1 MEEKL
6 LNSKIEKFLENNNM
20 TYLFMILS
28 NLEVERLSNLP
39 FTIKKGLGKKITEVA
54 LNHVIQNKIPDY
66 IMMEEDTDE
75 EVSG

>member
-1 MEEKL
+1 MEESL
-6 LNSKIEKFLENNNM
+6 LNNKIEKFLEDNNM

-28 NLEVERLSNLP
+28 YLEVERLSNLP

>member
-1 MEEKL
+1 MEESL
-6 LNSKIEKFLENNNM
+6 LNNKIEKFLENKNM

-39 FTIKKGLGKKITEVA
+39 FSVKKDLGKKITEVA
-54 LNHVIQNKIPDY
+54 LNHVIKNDVPDY
-66 IMMEEDTDE
+66 IVGEKDTDE

>member
-1 MEEKL
+1 MEENL
-6 LNSKIEKFLENNNM
+6 LNNKIEKFLENKNM

>member
-1 MEEKL
+1 M
-6 LNSKIEKFLENNNM
+6 LNNKIEKFLENKNM

-39 FTIKKGLGKKITEVA
+39 FTTKKSLGKKITEVA
-54 LNHVIQNKIPDY
+54 LNNVIQNKIPDY

>member
-6 LNSKIEKFLENNNM
+6 LNNKIEKFLEGKNM
-20 TYLFMILS
+20 TYLFLLLS

-39 FTIKKGLGKKITEVA
+39 FTVKKDFGKKITEVA
-54 LNHVIQNKIPDY
+54 LNHVIKNDVPDY
-66 IMMEEDTDE
+66 IVGEEDTDE

>member
-1 MEEKL
+1 MEESL
-6 LNSKIEKFLENNNM
+6 LNNKIEKFLEIKNM
-20 TYLFMILS
+20 TYLFMIFS
-28 NLEVERLSNLP
+28 NLEVVRLSNLP

>member
-1 MEEKL
+1 MEENL
-6 LNSKIEKFLENNNM
+6 LNNKIEKFLENKNM

-54 LNHVIQNKIPDY
+54 LNHVVQNKIPDY

>member
-6 LNSKIEKFLENNNM
+6 LNNKIEKFLENKNM

-75 EVSG
+75 EV

>member
-1 MEEKL
+1 MEESL
-6 LNSKIEKFLENNNM
+6 LNNKIEKFLENKNM